1 MDPHVIKKNWYLK
14 RGLNLYNVFKNN
26 SENISK
32 KSILYTMRYALTCP
46 FVNAIQGFIKQYNY
60 QEEPSM
66 LRQLQTTN
74 IVADVRMLDPD
85 ILYLNRRITEKE
97 KSRIGF

>member
-1 MDPHVIKKNWYLK
+1 
-14 RGLNLYNVFKNN
+14 
-26 SENISK
+26 
-32 KSILYTMRYALTCP
+32 MRYALTCP